1 MIINDLTK
9 IVVGRWEYLGV
20 FSIYKKTIFQME
32 VTKSDNTFEEFD
44 REKVKNGICEAF
56 SSCGEECNEPVINS
70 IVDNLYLYDKM
81 QTQEIRHQV
90 EDALMS
96 INKKVAKCYID
107 KYEESRDLRKKR
119 DFIRDYINASN
130 AATGSKFDANANV
143 SNKNIVTLGQEL
155 YKENNIK
162 QNRYIMH
169 TKIKSLFS
177 KKLADQYIADLESH
191 VLYKHD
197 ESGTPGYP
205 YCVAITM
212 YPFLIDGLTKLGGQS
227 KAPTDTKSFCGE
239 FINLIYSISSQFMGA
254 CMHGEQQIFIKED
267 GNSYKYTSKDFVE
280 KYLKDDVK
288 TFHNYQGEWEYAN
301 INGNVQVLED
311 GRYVDV
317 KKVYRRKY
325 AGDIYVIKTKDGYTA
340 KVSKDHVFKQLF
352 CKREFESP
360 AKNLKVGDTLFMN
373 KDYVPILDKESRDY
387 KKGWLIG
394 MICGDGCI
402 TRENAVSLSVNHAQE
417 FLGDIFNQYLN
428 EIYGFTLHQNEGHK
442 CFEYSKYNADLYNS
456 ITSEIIGKTSY
467 DKHIDIRNKSNDYLV
482 GFLDGLFCADGGYTK
497 THGVAITLTNKDLI
511 QNVADIVNMLDICH
525 RQPRLLKGKGNRK
538 DSYVIYIPARIIKY
552 LKHTPLKMREKNQSV
567 SSEIDC
573 SREVYYYGANA
584 RNQNRSVLRR
594 TLWSDGHCK
603 REEFKK
609 TDVIESI
616 EIIPNDGEYVYEIET
631 SSHWYNCGGFITHN
645 CATPEF
651 LMYLDYFI
659 RKDYGDDY
667 IEKLNNVVDLTSK
680 QRTLVQVI
688 DNFFQQVVH
697 SMNMPAG
704 NRGYQTVFWNVGY
717 FDKPYFDGV
726 FGDFLFPDGTAP
738 KWETLSWLQKHFMKW
753 FNAERTKYVL
763 TFPVETMA
771 LLTDGK
777 DDYIDKEYA
786 DFTAEMWSEGHSFFC
801 YLSDSPDALS
811 SCCFSGEQKIS
822 WKSGDEVHL
831 TTFKEMYDAHPERP
845 MVRYM
850 GEWQECTPVKLPNRK
865 MFKVTTV
872 NGDTYCMTDNHINVT
887 LDGDIETKDLTT
899 KDYLAYFLPFA
910 PDSSLREYIQGKDGV
925 VYVRIKS
932 IEDYEYSGDVYCVEC
947 KEHPYFDLPSGLITH
962 NCRLKSSL
970 KDLDKED
977 TEHNHTTHQYSMGTA
992 SVATGSKSVMTI
1004 NLPRVIQNAAKAYLA
1019 GKGIDVKPGEA
1030 LPVEVYR
1037 EHKEGLLE
1045 AIRNGVRDIVERVHK
1060 YQTAFNETIKD
1071 FLKAGMLDVYN
1082 AGFID
1087 MKKQYLTVGVN
1098 GIVDAAEFFGIMAH
1112 PTDEYKEFVN
1122 NVLETIN
1129 TLNRKDKTREC
1140 MFNTEFVP
1148 AENLAAKNYKWDKK
1162 DGYYV
1167 SPSRNLYS
1175 SYFYAP
1181 EDKEVSIL
1189 DKFRLHGK
1197 DFVQYLD
1204 GGSALH
1210 ENLNEHL
1217 SKEQYRQLMKHAANV
1232 GCNYFTFNVRNSV
1245 CNDCGYISKH
1255 TLTKCPH
1262 CGSEN
1267 IDYLTR
1273 VIGYLK
1279 RISSFSEPRQVE
1291 AGMRAYN

>member
-1 MIINDLTK
+1 
-9 IVVGRWEYLGV
+9 
-20 FSIYKKTIFQME
+20 
-32 VTKSDNTFEEFD
+32 
-44 REKVKNGICEAF
+44 
-56 SSCGEECNEPVINS
+56 
-70 IVDNLYLYDKM
+70 
-81 QTQEIRHQV
+81 
-90 EDALMS
+90 
-96 INKKVAKCYID
+96 
-107 KYEESRDLRKKR
+107 
-119 DFIRDYINASN
+119 
-130 AATGSKFDANANV
+130 
-143 SNKNIVTLGQEL
+143 
-155 YKENNIK
+155 
-162 QNRYIMH
+162 
-169 TKIKSLFS
+169 
-177 KKLADQYIADLESH
+177 
-191 VLYKHD
+191 
-197 ESGTPGYP
+197 
-205 YCVAITM
+205 
-212 YPFLIDGLTKLGGQS
+212 
-227 KAPTDTKSFCGE
+227 
-239 FINLIYSISSQFMGA
+239 
-254 CMHGEQQIFIKED
+254 
-267 GNSYKYTSKDFVE
+267 
-280 KYLKDDVK
+280 
-288 TFHNYQGEWEYAN
+288 
-301 INGNVQVLED
+301 
-311 GRYVDV
+311 
-317 KKVYRRKY
+317 
-325 AGDIYVIKTKDGYTA
+325 
-340 KVSKDHVFKQLF
+340 
-352 CKREFESP
+352 
-360 AKNLKVGDTLFMN
+360 
-373 KDYVPILDKESRDY
+373 
-387 KKGWLIG
+387 
-394 MICGDGCI
+394 
-402 TRENAVSLSVNHAQE
+402 
-417 FLGDIFNQYLN
+417 
-428 EIYGFTLHQNEGHK
+428 
-442 CFEYSKYNADLYNS
+442 
-456 ITSEIIGKTSY
+456 
-467 DKHIDIRNKSNDYLV
+467 
-482 GFLDGLFCADGGYTK
+482 
-497 THGVAITLTNKDLI
+497 
-511 QNVADIVNMLDICH
+511 
-525 RQPRLLKGKGNRK
+525 
-538 DSYVIYIPARIIKY
+538 
-552 LKHTPLKMREKNQSV
+552 
-567 SSEIDC
+567 
-573 SREVYYYGANA
+573 
-584 RNQNRSVLRR
+584 
-594 TLWSDGHCK
+594 
-603 REEFKK
+603 
-609 TDVIESI
+609 
-616 EIIPNDGEYVYEIET
+616 
-631 SSHWYNCGGFITHN
+631 
-645 CATPEF
+645 
-651 LMYLDYFI
+651 
-659 RKDYGDDY
+659 
-667 IEKLNNVVDLTSK
+667 
-680 QRTLVQVI
+680 
-688 DNFFQQVVH
+688 
-697 SMNMPAG
+697 
-704 NRGYQTVFWNVGY
+704 
-717 FDKPYFDGV
+717 
-726 FGDFLFPDGTAP
+726 
-738 KWETLSWLQKHFMKW
+738 MKW

-831 TTFKEMYDAHPERP
+831 TTFKEMYDAHPEHP

-850 GEWQECTPVKLPNRK
+850 GEWQECAPVRLPNRK

-1019 GKGIDVKPGEA
+1019 GKGIEVKPGEA
-1030 LPVEVYR
+1030 LPVDVYR
-1037 EHKEGLLE
+1037 EHKDGLLE
-1045 AIRNGVRDIVERVHK
+1045 AIRNGVKEIVERVHK

-1087 MKKQYLTVGVN
+1087 MRKQYLTVGVN
-1098 GIVDAAEFFGIMAH
+1098 GIVDAAEFFGIQAH
-1112 PTDEYKEFVN
+1112 PTEEYREFVN

-1129 TLNRKDKTREC
+1129 TLNRKDRTREC

-1273 VIGYLK
+1273 VIGYLS
-1279 RISSFSEPRQVE
+1279 RVSSMSAPRQVE